1 MKKVTPDSANSWFG
15 STSRPS
21 GAWEVESGKES
32 FGRLWRAFMTARV
45 TIASVLLVLQAS
57 IYALGQ
63 PVRGAMVALCVV
75 YFFATIVVRVWAR
88 PKPPGSTFDAQWIST
103 VGVDVLAFSALNFL
117 QSGAIN
123 YTALFALPVLLAS
136 VMGPILLALG
146 TAASVTLLLLA
157 DAWWVSLRSQGDFT
171 GRFLQAG
178 LSGSG
183 FFVVALLANQLA
195 LRLSREERRA
205 QSSQSA
211 ARMQIQVNEL
221 VIDTLADG
229 VLVVDTN
236 GVVRAANPAS
246 MRLLTPEE
254 GGTRSAPFVLAS
266 EIAWQPLTELAH
278 LTFELRVQQQAEV
291 SLEYPSRHARRLQVR
306 TRLAASPD
314 GSRESLCVMFLED
327 LREME
332 ARVRTEKMAAMGR
345 MSAAV
350 AHEIRNPLAAI
361 TQANA
366 LLEED
371 LQAPAQRQLTGMVRQ
386 NAQRLARIVDEI
398 LNIAR
403 VQEQAPQVQTR
414 AILLDEAALQVC
426 SDWARQNAAEAQ
438 LRVQLGAPRASVLFE
453 AEHLRR
459 LIVNLLDNALRYA
472 SRAAGAIELTTEISA
487 SGQIRLSVWSDGQP
501 LEKTVQSH
509 LFEPFFSSES
519 RSSGLGLYICRELC
533 ERHGALIGYQRLA
546 HHAVDGNTFFITFR
560 SAAGA
565 AGGDAVQAPTD
576 KLAAALEQGQA

>member
-1 MKKVTPDSANSWFG
+1 MRKSAPDTGNSWFE
-15 STSRPS
+15 TVDRQP
-21 GAWEVESGKES
+21 GAWEIETGKES
-32 FGRLWRAFMTARV
+32 LGRLWRAFMAARV
-45 TIASVLLVLQAS
+45 TIAGVLLVLQAA

-63 PVRGAMVALCVV
+63 PVQTGTIALCLA

-88 PKPPGSTFDAQWIST
+88 PKPPGKTFDAQWIAT
-103 VGVDVLAFSALNFL
+103 VGVDVLAFSALNFV

-157 DAWWVSLRSQGDFT
+157 DAWWASLSLQGDFT

-205 QSSQSA
+205 QSSQST

-229 VLVVDTN
+229 VLVIDTN

-246 MRLLTPEE
+246 MRLLAPESAV
-254 GGTRSAPFVLAS
+254 RSAPFVLAS
-266 EIAWQPLTELAH
+266 EVAWHALTELAH
-278 LTFELRVQQQAEV
+278 LTFELRSPQQLEV
-291 SLEYPSRHARRLQVR
+291 SLEYVSRPSRRLQVK

-314 GSRESLCVMFLED
+314 GSHESLCVMFLED

-332 ARVRTEKMAAMGR
+332 ARVLTEKMAAMGR

-371 LQAPAQRQLTGMVRQ
+371 LQDPAQRQLTSMVRQ
-386 NAQRLARIVDEI
+386 NAHRLARIVDEI
-398 LNIAR
+398 LDIAR
-403 VQEQAPQVQTR
+403 VQEQAPQAQTR
-414 AILLDEAALQVC
+414 AVLLDEAAQQVC
-426 SDWARQNAAEAQ
+426 TDWARQNGAEAQ
-438 LRVQLGAPRASVLFE
+438 LRVQLGAARASVLFE
-453 AEHLRR
+453 TEHLRR

-472 SRAAGAIELTTEISA
+472 SKAVGAIRLTTEISA
-487 SGQIRLSVWSDGQP
+487 SGQTRLSIWSDGQP
-501 LEKTVQSH
+501 LERTVQSH
-509 LFEPFFSSES
+509 MFEPFFSSQS

-546 HHAVDGNTFFITFR
+546 NDAVDGNTFFITFR
-560 SAAGA
+560 SAGGVAGA
-565 AGGDAVQAPTD
+565 GPAPELPE
-576 KLAAALEQGQA
+576 KLSVKLERGQS

>member
-1 MKKVTPDSANSWFG
+1 MRKSAPDTGNSWFE
-15 STSRPS
+15 TVDRQP
-21 GAWEVESGKES
+21 GAWEIETGKES
-32 FGRLWRAFMTARV
+32 LGRLWRAFMAARV
-45 TIASVLLVLQAS
+45 TIAGVLLVLQAA

-63 PVRGAMVALCVV
+63 PVQTGTIALCLA

-88 PKPPGSTFDAQWIST
+88 PKPPGSTFDAQWIAT
-103 VGVDVLAFSALNFL
+103 VGVDVLAFSALNFV

-157 DAWWVSLRSQGDFT
+157 DAWWASLSLQGDFT

-183 FFVVALLANQLA
+183 FFVLALLANQLA

-205 QSSQSA
+205 QSSQST

-229 VLVVDTN
+229 VLVIDTN

-246 MRLLTPEE
+246 MRLLAPESAV
-254 GGTRSAPFVLAS
+254 RSAPFVLAS
-266 EIAWQPLTELAH
+266 EVAWHALTELAH
-278 LTFELRVQQQAEV
+278 LTFELRSPQQLEV
-291 SLEYPSRHARRLQVR
+291 SLEYVSRPSRRLQVK

-314 GSRESLCVMFLED
+314 GSHESLCVMFLED

-332 ARVRTEKMAAMGR
+332 ARVLTEKMAAMGR

-371 LQAPAQRQLTGMVRQ
+371 LQDPAQRQLTSMVRQ
-386 NAQRLARIVDEI
+386 NAHRLARIVDEI
-398 LNIAR
+398 LDIAR
-403 VQEQAPQVQTR
+403 VQEQAPQAQTR
-414 AILLDEAALQVC
+414 AVLLDEAAQQVC
-426 SDWARQNAAEAQ
+426 TDWARQNGAEAQ
-438 LRVQLGAPRASVLFE
+438 LRVQLGAARASVLFE
-453 AEHLRR
+453 TEHLRR

-472 SRAAGAIELTTEISA
+472 SKAVGAIRLTTEISA
-487 SGQIRLSVWSDGQP
+487 SGQTRLSIWSDGQP
-501 LEKTVQSH
+501 LERTVQSH
-509 LFEPFFSSES
+509 MFEPFFSSQS

-546 HHAVDGNTFFITFR
+546 NDAVDGNTFFITFR
-560 SAAGA
+560 SAGGVAGA
-565 AGGDAVQAPTD
+565 DPATELPE
-576 KLAAALEQGQA
+576 KLSVKLKRGQS

>member
-1 MKKVTPDSANSWFG
+1 MKKSAPDAGNSWFESVG
-15 STSRPS
+15 RQP
-21 GAWEVESGKES
+21 GAWEIESGKES
-32 FGRLWRAFMTARV
+32 FGRLWRAFMAARV
-45 TIASVLLVLQAS
+45 TIAGVLLVLQAA

-63 PVRGAMVALCVV
+63 PVQSGMIALCLA

-88 PKPPGSTFDAQWIST
+88 PKPPGSTFDAQWIAT
-103 VGVDVLAFSALNFL
+103 VGVDVLAFSALNFV

-157 DAWWVSLRSQGDFT
+157 DAWWASLGAQGDFT

-195 LRLSREERRA
+195 LRQSREERRA
-205 QSSQSA
+205 LSSLSA
-211 ARMQIQVNEL
+211 ARMQVQVNEL

-229 VLVVDTN
+229 VLVVDAH
-236 GVVRAANPAS
+236 GVVHSANPAS
-246 MRLLTPEE
+246 MRLLAPE
-254 GGTRSAPFVLAS
+254 GATRSAPFVLDS
-266 EIAWQPLTELAH
+266 ELAWQPLTELAN
-278 LTFELRVQQQAEV
+278 LTFELRGHQQAEV
-291 SLEYPSRHARRLQVR
+291 SLEYPSRHARRLLVR

-314 GSRESLCVMFLED
+314 GSREGLCVMFLED
-327 LREME
+327 LRELE

-403 VQEQAPQVQTR
+403 VQEQGPQVQTR
-414 AILLDEAALQVC
+414 AVLLDETARQVC

-438 LRVQLGAPRASVLFE
+438 LHVQLGVDHASVLFE

-487 SGQIRLSVWSDGQP
+487 SGQTRLSIWSDGLP

-533 ERHGALIGYQRLA
+533 ERHGALIGYQRLV
-546 HHAVDGNTFFITFR
+546 HHAIDGNTFFITFR
-560 SAAGA
+560 SAAGGV
-565 AGGDAVQAPTD
+565 GGDATQAPVD
-576 KLAAALEQGQA
+576 RLAATLEKGQV

>member
-1 MKKVTPDSANSWFG
+1 MRKSAPDTGNSWFE
-15 STSRPS
+15 TVDRQP
-21 GAWEVESGKES
+21 GAWEIETGKES
-32 FGRLWRAFMTARV
+32 LGRLWRAFMAARV
-45 TIASVLLVLQAS
+45 TIAGVLLVLQAA

-63 PVRGAMVALCVV
+63 PVQTGTIALCLA

-88 PKPPGSTFDAQWIST
+88 PKPPGKTFDAQWIAT
-103 VGVDVLAFSALNFL
+103 VGVDVLAFSALNFV

-157 DAWWVSLRSQGDFT
+157 DAWWASLSLQGDFT

-183 FFVVALLANQLA
+183 FFVLALLANQLA

-205 QSSQSA
+205 QSSQST

-229 VLVVDTN
+229 VLVIDTN

-246 MRLLTPEE
+246 MRLLAPESAV
-254 GGTRSAPFVLAS
+254 RSAPFVLAS
-266 EIAWQPLTELAH
+266 EVAWHALTELAH
-278 LTFELRVQQQAEV
+278 LTFELRSPQQLEV
-291 SLEYPSRHARRLQVR
+291 SLEYVSRPSRRLQVK

-314 GSRESLCVMFLED
+314 GSHESLCVMFLED

-332 ARVRTEKMAAMGR
+332 ARVLTEKMAAMGR

-371 LQAPAQRQLTGMVRQ
+371 LQDPAQRQLTSMVRQ
-386 NAQRLARIVDEI
+386 NAHRLARIVDEI
-398 LNIAR
+398 LDIAR
-403 VQEQAPQVQTR
+403 VQEQAPQAQTR
-414 AILLDEAALQVC
+414 AVLLDEAAQQVC
-426 SDWARQNAAEAQ
+426 TDWARQNGAEAQ
-438 LRVQLGAPRASVLFE
+438 LRVQLGAARASVLFE
-453 AEHLRR
+453 TEHLRR

-472 SRAAGAIELTTEISA
+472 SKAVGAIRLTTEISA
-487 SGQIRLSVWSDGQP
+487 SGQTRLSIWSDGQP
-501 LEKTVQSH
+501 LERTVQSH
-509 LFEPFFSSES
+509 MFEPFFSSQS

-546 HHAVDGNTFFITFR
+546 NDAVDGNTFFITFR
-560 SAAGA
+560 SAGGVAGA
-565 AGGDAVQAPTD
+565 GPAPELPE
-576 KLAAALEQGQA
+576 KLSVKLERGQS

>member
-1 MKKVTPDSANSWFG
+1 MRKSAPDTGNSWFE
-15 STSRPS
+15 TVDRQP
-21 GAWEVESGKES
+21 GAWEIETGKES
-32 FGRLWRAFMTARV
+32 LGRLWRAFMAARV
-45 TIASVLLVLQAS
+45 TIAGVLLVLQAA

-63 PVRGAMVALCVV
+63 PVQTGTIALCLA

-88 PKPPGSTFDAQWIST
+88 PKPPGKTFDAQWIAT
-103 VGVDVLAFSALNFL
+103 VGVDVLAFSALNFV

-157 DAWWVSLRSQGDFT
+157 DAWWASLSLQGDFT

-183 FFVVALLANQLA
+183 FFVLALLANQLA

-205 QSSQSA
+205 QSSQST

-229 VLVVDTN
+229 VLVIDTN

-246 MRLLTPEE
+246 MRLLAPESAV
-254 GGTRSAPFVLAS
+254 RSAPFVLAS
-266 EIAWQPLTELAH
+266 EVAWHALTELAH
-278 LTFELRVQQQAEV
+278 LTFELRSPQQLEV
-291 SLEYPSRHARRLQVR
+291 SLEYVSRPSRRLQVK

-314 GSRESLCVMFLED
+314 GSHESLCVMFLED

-332 ARVRTEKMAAMGR
+332 ARVLTEKMAAMGR

-371 LQAPAQRQLTGMVRQ
+371 LQDPAQRQLTSMVRQ
-386 NAQRLARIVDEI
+386 NAHRLARIVDEI
-398 LNIAR
+398 LDIAR
-403 VQEQAPQVQTR
+403 VQEQAPQAQTR
-414 AILLDEAALQVC
+414 AVLLDEAAQQVC
-426 SDWARQNAAEAQ
+426 TDWARQNGAEAQ
-438 LRVQLGAPRASVLFE
+438 LRVQLGAARASVLFE
-453 AEHLRR
+453 TEHLRR

-472 SRAAGAIELTTEISA
+472 SKAVGAIRLTTEISA
-487 SGQIRLSVWSDGQP
+487 SGQTRLSIWSDGQP
-501 LEKTVQSH
+501 LERTVQSH
-509 LFEPFFSSES
+509 MFEPFFSSQS

-546 HHAVDGNTFFITFR
+546 NDAVDGNTFFITFR
-560 SAAGA
+560 SAGGVAGA
-565 AGGDAVQAPTD
+565 DPATELPE
-576 KLAAALEQGQA
+576 KLSVKLERGQS

>member
-1 MKKVTPDSANSWFG
+1 MRKSAPDTGNSWFE
-15 STSRPS
+15 TVDRQP
-21 GAWEVESGKES
+21 GAWEIETGKES
-32 FGRLWRAFMTARV
+32 LGRLWRAFMAARV
-45 TIASVLLVLQAS
+45 TIAGVLLVLQAA

-63 PVRGAMVALCVV
+63 PVQTGTIALCLA

-88 PKPPGSTFDAQWIST
+88 PKPPGSTFDAQWIAT
-103 VGVDVLAFSALNFL
+103 VGVDVLAFSALNFV

-157 DAWWVSLRSQGDFT
+157 DAWWASLSLQGDFT

-183 FFVVALLANQLA
+183 FFVLALLANQLA

-205 QSSQSA
+205 QSSQST

-229 VLVVDTN
+229 VLVIDTN

-246 MRLLTPEE
+246 MRLLAPESAV
-254 GGTRSAPFVLAS
+254 RSAPFVLAS
-266 EIAWQPLTELAH
+266 EVAWHALTELAH
-278 LTFELRVQQQAEV
+278 LTFELRSPQQLEV
-291 SLEYPSRHARRLQVR
+291 SLEYVSRPSRRLQVK

-314 GSRESLCVMFLED
+314 GSHESLCVMFLED

-332 ARVRTEKMAAMGR
+332 ARVLTEKMAAMGR

-371 LQAPAQRQLTGMVRQ
+371 LQDPAQRQLTSMVRQ
-386 NAQRLARIVDEI
+386 NAHRLARIVDEI
-398 LNIAR
+398 LDIAR
-403 VQEQAPQVQTR
+403 VQEQAPQAQTR
-414 AILLDEAALQVC
+414 AVLLDEAAQQVC
-426 SDWARQNAAEAQ
+426 TDWARQNGAEAQ
-438 LRVQLGAPRASVLFE
+438 LRVQLGAARASVLFE
-453 AEHLRR
+453 TEHLRR

-472 SRAAGAIELTTEISA
+472 SKAVGAIRLTTEISA
-487 SGQIRLSVWSDGQP
+487 SGQTRLSIWSDGQP
-501 LEKTVQSH
+501 LERTVQSH
-509 LFEPFFSSES
+509 MFEPFFSSQS

-546 HHAVDGNTFFITFR
+546 NDAVDGNTFFITFR
-560 SAAGA
+560 SAGGVAGA
-565 AGGDAVQAPTD
+565 DPAPELPE
-576 KLAAALEQGQA
+576 KLSVKLERGQS

>member
-1 MKKVTPDSANSWFG
+1 MKKYTADAGNSWFG
-15 STSRPS
+15 SVDRKP
-21 GAWEVESGKES
+21 GPWEIESGKES
-32 FGRLWRAFMTARV
+32 FGRLWRAFMAARV
-45 TIASVLLVLQAS
+45 TIAGVLLVLQAA

-63 PVRGAMVALCVV
+63 PVHSGIIALCLA
-75 YFFATIVVRVWAR
+75 YFFATIVVRMWAR
-88 PKPPGSTFDAQWIST
+88 PKPPGSTFDAQWIAT
-103 VGVDVLAFSALNFL
+103 VGVDVLAFSALNFV

-146 TAASVTLLLLA
+146 TAASVTLLLLV
-157 DAWWVSLRSQGDFT
+157 DAWWVSLSSQGDFT

-183 FFVVALLANQLA
+183 FFVVALLAHQLA

-211 ARMQIQVNEL
+211 ARMQTQVNEL

-246 MRLLTPEE
+246 MRLLAPESAA
-254 GGTRSAPFVLAS
+254 RSAPFVLAS
-266 EIAWQPLTELAH
+266 EITWQPLTELAH
-278 LTFELRVQQQAEV
+278 LTFELRSPQQAEV
-291 SLEYPSRHARRLQVR
+291 SLEYVSRPSRRLQVR

-314 GSRESLCVMFLED
+314 GSRESLCVIFLED
-327 LREME
+327 MREME
-332 ARVRTEKMAAMGR
+332 ARVRIEKMAAMGR

-371 LQAPAQRQLTGMVRQ
+371 LHDPTHRQLTGMVRQ

-414 AILLDEAALQVC
+414 AVLLDEAALQVC
-426 SDWARQNAAEAQ
+426 TDWARQNAAEAQ
-438 LRVQLGAPRASVLFE
+438 LRVQLGAARVSVLFE

-472 SRAAGAIELTTEISA
+472 SRAVGAIQLTTEISA
-487 SGQIRLSVWSDGQP
+487 SGQTRLSIWSDGQP

-509 LFEPFFSSES
+509 LFEPFFSSQS

-546 HHAVDGNTFFITFR
+546 HHAIDGNTFFITFR
-560 SAAGA
+560 SAGGGADADPAPELAG
-565 AGGDAVQAPTD
+565 
-576 KLAAALEQGQA
+576 KLSTTLERGYP

>member
-1 MKKVTPDSANSWFG
+1 MRKSAPDTGNSWFE
-15 STSRPS
+15 TVDRQP
-21 GAWEVESGKES
+21 GAWEIETGKES
-32 FGRLWRAFMTARV
+32 LGRLWRAFMAARV
-45 TIASVLLVLQAS
+45 TIAGVLLVLQAA

-63 PVRGAMVALCVV
+63 PVQTGTIALCLA

-88 PKPPGSTFDAQWIST
+88 PKPPGKTFDAQWIAT
-103 VGVDVLAFSALNFL
+103 VGVDVLAFSSLNFV

-157 DAWWVSLRSQGDFT
+157 DAWWASLSLQGDFT

-183 FFVVALLANQLA
+183 FFVLALLANQLA

-205 QSSQSA
+205 QSSQST

-229 VLVVDTN
+229 VLVIDTN

-246 MRLLTPEE
+246 MRLLAPESAV
-254 GGTRSAPFVLAS
+254 RSAPFVLAS
-266 EIAWQPLTELAH
+266 EVAWHALTELAH
-278 LTFELRVQQQAEV
+278 LTFELRSPQQLEV
-291 SLEYPSRHARRLQVR
+291 SLEYVSRPSRRLQVK

-314 GSRESLCVMFLED
+314 GSHESLCVMFLED

-332 ARVRTEKMAAMGR
+332 ARVLTEKMAAMGR

-371 LQAPAQRQLTGMVRQ
+371 LQDPAQRQLTSMVRQ
-386 NAQRLARIVDEI
+386 NAHRLARIVDEI
-398 LNIAR
+398 LDIAR
-403 VQEQAPQVQTR
+403 VQEQAPQAQTR
-414 AILLDEAALQVC
+414 AVLLDEAAQQVC
-426 SDWARQNAAEAQ
+426 TDWARQNAAEAQ
-438 LRVQLGAPRASVLFE
+438 LRVQLGAARASVLFE

-472 SRAAGAIELTTEISA
+472 SKAVGAIRLTTEISA
-487 SGQIRLSVWSDGQP
+487 SGQTRLSIWSDGQP
-501 LEKTVQSH
+501 LERTVQSH
-509 LFEPFFSSES
+509 MFEPFFSSQS

-546 HHAVDGNTFFITFR
+546 NDAVDGNTFFITFR
-560 SAAGA
+560 STGGVAGA
-565 AGGDAVQAPTD
+565 DPATELPE
-576 KLAAALEQGQA
+576 KLSVKLERGQS

>member
-1 MKKVTPDSANSWFG
+1 MKKSAPDAGNSWFDSVG
-15 STSRPS
+15 RQP
-21 GAWEVESGKES
+21 GAWEIESGKES
-32 FGRLWRAFMTARV
+32 FGRLWRAFMAARV
-45 TIASVLLVLQAS
+45 TIASVLLVLQAA
-57 IYALGQ
+57 IFALGQ
-63 PVRGAMVALCVV
+63 PVHSGMIALCLA

-88 PKPPGSTFDAQWIST
+88 PKPPGSTFDAQWIAT
-103 VGVDVLAFSALNFL
+103 VGVDVLAFSALNFV

-157 DAWWVSLRSQGDFT
+157 DAWWASLGAQGDIT

-205 QSSQSA
+205 LNSQSA
-211 ARMQIQVNEL
+211 ARMQVQVNEL

-229 VLVVDTN
+229 VLVVDAL
-236 GVVRAANPAS
+236 GVVHSANPAS
-246 MRLLTPEE
+246 KRLLAPE
-254 GGTRSAPFVLAS
+254 GATRSAPFKLDS
-266 EIAWQPLTELAH
+266 DIAWQPLTELAN
-278 LTFELRVQQQAEV
+278 LTFELRGQQQAEV
-291 SLEYPSRHARRLQVR
+291 SLEYSSRHARRLLVR
-306 TRLAASPD
+306 TRLAASRD
-314 GSRESLCVMFLED
+314 GSREGLCVMFLED
-327 LREME
+327 LRELE

-366 LLEED
+366 LLDED

-386 NAQRLARIVDEI
+386 NAHRLARIVDEI

-403 VQEQAPQVQTR
+403 VQEQAPQMQTR
-414 AILLDEAALQVC
+414 AVLLDETARQVC

-438 LRVQLGAPRASVLFE
+438 LHVQLGAARASVLFE

-472 SRAAGAIELTTEISA
+472 SGAAGAIELTTEISA
-487 SGQIRLSVWSDGQP
+487 SGLTRLAIWSDGLP

-533 ERHGALIGYQRLA
+533 ERHGALIGYQRLV
-546 HHAVDGNTFFITFR
+546 HHAIDGNTFFITFR
-560 SAAGA
+560 SAAGGV
-565 AGGDAVQAPTD
+565 GGDATQAPVD
-576 KLAAALEQGQA
+576 KLAATLERG

>member
-1 MKKVTPDSANSWFG
+1 MRKSAPDTGNSWFE
-15 STSRPS
+15 TVDRQP
-21 GAWEVESGKES
+21 GAWEIETGKES
-32 FGRLWRAFMTARV
+32 LGRLWRAFMAARV
-45 TIASVLLVLQAS
+45 TIAGVLLVLQAA

-63 PVRGAMVALCVV
+63 PVQTGTIALCLA

-88 PKPPGSTFDAQWIST
+88 PKPPGKTFDAQWIAT
-103 VGVDVLAFSALNFL
+103 VGVDVLAFSALNFV

-157 DAWWVSLRSQGDFT
+157 DAWWASLSLQGDFT

-183 FFVVALLANQLA
+183 FFVLALLANQLA

-205 QSSQSA
+205 QSSQST

-229 VLVVDTN
+229 VLVIDTN

-246 MRLLTPEE
+246 MRLLAPESAV
-254 GGTRSAPFVLAS
+254 RSAPFVLAS
-266 EIAWQPLTELAH
+266 EVAWHALTELAH
-278 LTFELRVQQQAEV
+278 LTFELRSPQQLEV
-291 SLEYPSRHARRLQVR
+291 SLEYVSRPSRRLQVK

-314 GSRESLCVMFLED
+314 GSHESLCVMFLED

-332 ARVRTEKMAAMGR
+332 ARVLTEKMAAMGR

-371 LQAPAQRQLTGMVRQ
+371 LQDPAQRQLTSMVRQ
-386 NAQRLARIVDEI
+386 NAHRLARIVDEI
-398 LNIAR
+398 LDIAR
-403 VQEQAPQVQTR
+403 VQEQAPQAQTR
-414 AILLDEAALQVC
+414 AVLLDEAAQQVC
-426 SDWARQNAAEAQ
+426 TDWARQNGAEAQ
-438 LRVQLGAPRASVLFE
+438 LRVQLGAARASVLFE
-453 AEHLRR
+453 TEHLRR

-472 SRAAGAIELTTEISA
+472 SKAVGAIRLTTEISA
-487 SGQIRLSVWSDGQP
+487 SGQTRLSIWSDGQP
-501 LEKTVQSH
+501 LERTVQSH
-509 LFEPFFSSES
+509 MFEPFFSSQS

-546 HHAVDGNTFFITFR
+546 NDAVDGNTFFITFR
-560 SAAGA
+560 SAGGVAGA
-565 AGGDAVQAPTD
+565 DPATELPE
-576 KLAAALEQGQA
+576 KLSVKLKRGQS